1 MKNVI
6 VIGGAGLLGR
16 AICSKLS
23 SDFNIIVYDILEDS
37 SWGELETGLDNY
49 FQVDIASD
57 TSLAEVIAK
66 TVTNFEKIDC
76 VINTSY
82 PRNSNYGKGALEV
95 TLTDFNDNIR
105 LHLGGYFN
113 VTQQFT
119 RFFIKQGLGNII
131 NIASIQGV
139 AAPKFEHYEGTSMV
153 SPVEYTA
160 AKSAIIAISKYFAK
174 YLKRNNIRVNCISPG
189 GILNNQSNIFLEKY
203 KSSCLNK
210 GMLDPEDLIGVV
222 KFLVS
227 DESKYIN
234 GQNIIVDDGWS
245 L

>member
-1 MKNVI
+1 M
-6 VIGGAGLLGR
+6 GR
-16 AICSKLS
+16 AICTNLS
-23 SDFNIIVYDILEDS
+23 TEFNVIVYDIMGRS
-37 SWGELETGLDNY
+37 TWRELETGLDNY
-49 FQVDIASD
+49 FQVDITSD
-57 TSLAEVIAK
+57 TSLAEVIEKTIAK
-66 TVTNFEKIDC
+66 FDKIDC

-82 PRNSNYGKGALEV
+82 PRSSNYGKSALKI
-95 TLTDFNDNIR
+95 TLADFNDNIS

-113 VTQQFT
+113 VIQQFT
-119 RFFIKQGLGNII
+119 RIFIDQGYGNTI

-139 AAPKFEHYEGTSMV
+139 SAPKFEHYQGTAMN

-160 AKSAIIAISKYFAK
+160 AKSAIISISKYFAK
-174 YLKRNNIRVNCISPG
+174 YLKGKNIRVNSISPG
-189 GILNNQSNIFLEKY
+189 GILNDQPKIFLEKY
-203 KSSCLNK
+203 KSTCLNK
-210 GMLDPEDLIGVV
+210 GMLDPADLVGAV